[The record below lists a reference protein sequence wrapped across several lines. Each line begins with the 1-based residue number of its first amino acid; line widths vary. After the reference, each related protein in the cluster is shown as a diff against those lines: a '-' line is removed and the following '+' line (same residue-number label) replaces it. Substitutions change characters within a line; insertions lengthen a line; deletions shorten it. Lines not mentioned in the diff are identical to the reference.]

1 MNMKI
6 ADKLM
11 VSDNFEFMVYLIKK
25 CHDEHDVN
33 EVMKVINH
41 VISENEIHDY
51 DDIMNDAYLDN
62 LDMMNDESIYFDS
75 FDLGGSIKSYHATKN
90 DDGSWNRYEEAV
102 VLMRLN
108 ADEVKLINQFFNNHT
123 DVYAYSEHVG
133 IYLK

>member
-25 CHDEHDVN
+25 CHDKHDVN

-41 VISENEIHDY
+41 VISENQIHDY
-51 DDIMNDAYLDN
+51 DDIMSDDYLN
-62 LDMMNDESIYFDS
+62 ELDMMNHESIYFYS

-90 DDGSWNRYEEAV
+90 DDGSWNRYKEAAV
-102 VLMRLN
+102 MMNLN
-108 ADEVKLINQFFNNHT
+108 ADEVKMINQFFNNHT
-123 DVYAYSEHVG
+123 DVYAYSDCVG